1 MLRSFSKMRGEFL
14 RLEYSNEYPSGFFD
28 PKLNEYE
35 YIPYIPGS
43 NPPFRCDIRSH
54 SISENAY
61 II

>member
-1 MLRSFSKMRGEFL
+1 MLRSFSNMRGEFL
-14 RLEYSNEYPSGFFD
+14 TLYESEEFPTDFFD
-28 PKLNEYE
+28 PQFNKYE
-35 YIPYIPGS
+35 YIPYIPGY